1 MGDGTLKQ
9 LTRRSRS
16 LALLVA
22 TTLLVSL
29 AVAAGPASPA
39 GAATVTTQAAL
50 NLTCTANAPIVGAQ
64 TVNQALTI
72 DIEHPDA
79 IPRNTTETI
88 TISQPPLPV
97 PAALESGGSSYP
109 IINLN
114 SLNVAFKV
122 TPQFRI
128 EAVRTVGGTTA
139 ANVTYTPAG
148 DLTFAV
154 PGPLLGGQTYTLPT
168 VEIDVKAV
176 GTVGTSG
183 SVFFQSFNLIA
194 RASLPIVGDQNIPT
208 SCPTP
213 TPNPALF
220 SVAVAPGAF
229 STDPDPVSTTGTI
242 DQLTKAKYGST
253 AVPSNNDLT
262 SNPFS
267 VTTTGYADIAPGA
280 STTLSL
286 SVGARDWVAPY
297 AASPHDSEGVVGLGS
312 QRRITG
318 IQNWAMTLNGPDPT
332 RFQVVSVT
340 SASPGTM
347 TAAYDAG
354 TNVITLARPTGA
366 GGALGEG
373 VTFTPP
379 TVSLVVKAIGSGP
392 YPQLGTVTFRNLSWA
407 LTWQQRSCII
417 ICGSFSNQTNLGPT
431 TTAVAAQ
438 GGNPVG
444 TQPNGTMFFRPVSP
458 SPTVGSLSIVV
469 PPGSAGDSAT
479 VANNDVD
486 GVDIDVLANDT
497 AGTVPLDPG
506 SVFIVDEPSF
516 GTVTVDPVTGVVT
529 YVPEYGTLEPED
541 GFTYAVQ
548 DVQGRYAN
556 LSSVVID
563 IVGLYCEGPCSLTQT
578 IVVDVVPDTLS
589 MDQAAGS
596 IELDTVI
603 LDGQPA
609 IATAA
614 LQEVAVVNE
623 RGGTAPWDV
632 TGQLT
637 SDFKTDPATPDCP
650 ADTPGTWSWRCVPGD
665 NLGWEPLATVAHD
678 QVPGDVAVAEA
689 GTTTTGGL
697 RSSAQQ
703 LCGAPATQSGGSFD
717 CGALVSLG
725 VPASAGTGRYA
736 ATLTL
741 TLA

>member
-1 MGDGTLKQ
+1 M
-9 LTRRSRS
+9 
-16 LALLVA
+16 LLVA
-22 TTLLVSL
+22 TTLIL
-29 AVAAGPASPA
+29 AFTGGGGRASPA
-39 GAATVTTQAAL
+39 GAATVTTQASL
-50 NLTCTANAPIVGAQ
+50 NLTCTANAPIVGPQ
-64 TVNQALTI
+64 TVSQALTI

-88 TISQPPLPV
+88 TISQPPLEV

-128 EAVRTVGGTTA
+128 EAVRTVGGTTT
-139 ANVTYTPAG
+139 ANVSYTPSG
-148 DLTFAV
+148 DIAFSV

-213 TPNPALF
+213 VPNPALF

-229 STDPDPVSTTGTI
+229 STDPDPVTSTGSF
-242 DQLTKAKYGST
+242 DQQTKAKYGST
-253 AVPSNNDLT
+253 AVPSGNDLT

-267 VTTTGYADIAPGA
+267 VSTTGFADIAPGA

-286 SVGARDWVAPY
+286 SVGARDWVSPY
-297 AASPHDSEGVVGLGS
+297 AGSPHNTDGVIGLGS
-312 QRRITG
+312 QRKITG
-318 IQNWAMTLNGPDPT
+318 IQNWAMTFTGPDPT
-332 RFQVVSVT
+332 MFQVTSVT
-340 SASPGTM
+340 SANPAAM

-366 GGALGEG
+366 GGALGVG
-373 VTFTPP
+373 ATFSPP
-379 TVSLVVKAIGSGP
+379 TVSVVVKAIGSGP
-392 YPQLGTVTFRNLSWA
+392 YPQQGTVKLRGLSWA
-407 LTWQQRSCII
+407 TTWQQRTCII
-417 ICGSFSNQTNLGPT
+417 ICGSYSNQTNLGAT
-431 TTAVAAQ
+431 TTAPAVQ

-444 TQPNGTMFFRPVSP
+444 TQPNGSMFFRPISP
-458 SPTVGSLSIVV
+458 SPTVGSISIVV
-469 PPGSAGDSAT
+469 PPGSTGDSAT

-486 GVDIDVLANDT
+486 GVDIDILANDT
-497 AGTVPLDPG
+497 AGTVPLDKG

-516 GTVTVDPVTGVVT
+516 GTVGVDPVTGVVT
-529 YVPEYGTLEPED
+529 YIPEYGTLEPED

-556 LSSVVID
+556 LSSVVIE
-563 IVGLYCEGPCSLTQT
+563 IVGLYCEAPCSLTQT
-578 IVVDVVPDTLS
+578 IVVDVLPDTLS
-589 MDQAAGS
+589 MDQAGGS
-596 IELDTVI
+596 IELETVM

-614 LQEVAVVNE
+614 LQEVAVVDE

-650 ADTPGTWSWRCVPGD
+650 ADDPSSWSWRCVPGD

-678 QVPGDVAVAEA
+678 QVPGDVAVVEA
-689 GTTTTGGL
+689 GATTTSGL
-697 RSSAQQ
+697 RSDAQQ
-703 LCGAPATQSGGSFD
+703 LCGAPATQAGGTFD

-725 VPASAGTGRYA
+725 VPASAGAGRYA